1 MLPQPLAHIYSLLT
15 AQLHTH
21 IPNYSNSFCVPVLTE
36 QEKQWGEKAL
46 KGLKMNCPRF
56 AAHTSN
62 LPVFKLALAKPLKQ
76 PPGDY
81 LQHQIVADFRSRDST
96 GNHQTQKVVFSKELK
111 AAEMEEPEL
120 EELSLNSHGK
130 GNSLLQSLS
139 WR

>member
-1 MLPQPLAHIYSLLT
+1 MLPQPLAHFYSLLT

-21 IPNYSNSFCVPVLTE
+21 IPNDRNSFCVPVLTE
-36 QEKQWGEKAL
+36 QERQWGEKAL
-46 KGLKMNCPRF
+46 KGLKMDCPRF

-62 LPVFKLALAKPLKQ
+62 VPVFKLTLEKPLKQ
-76 PPGDY
+76 LPGDC
-81 LQHQIVADFRSRDST
+81 LQDQIVADFRARDST
-96 GNHQTQKVVFSKELK
+96 GNHQTWKMVFPKELK

-130 GNSLLQSLS
+130 GNSLFQSLS